1 MDNLRP
7 LKRGSTEKKPSERQK
22 NAKVGLMFFGVGV
35 EAGHFLFIGVVLSL
49 IALVRRVRISFPR
62 WTELVPPYA
71 IGTIAMFW
79 AIQRTLSFSTF

>member
-1 MDNLRP
+1 
-7 LKRGSTEKKPSERQK
+7 
-22 NAKVGLMFFGVGV
+22 MFFGVGV